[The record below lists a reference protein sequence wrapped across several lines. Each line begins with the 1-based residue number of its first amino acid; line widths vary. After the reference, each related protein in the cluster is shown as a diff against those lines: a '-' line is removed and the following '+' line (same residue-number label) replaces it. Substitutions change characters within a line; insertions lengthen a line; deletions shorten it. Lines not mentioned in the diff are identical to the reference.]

1 MKTLLIASIICA
13 AGSLHGEVWFTNGT
27 GGNIT
32 SISITNEVGA
42 VAGWSMDLGIGAA
55 VPVEFLPWGQ
65 VGLTVTGGAGAWA
78 TSLDSSSLAAG
89 SHAITVAE
97 TGFAYGLVSG
107 GESLLAAF
115 FAGMGLGFTFHGFGW
130 QMRLVRCVG
139 KAAPEA

>member
-1 MKTLLIASIICA
+1 MKTLLITGILCA
-13 AGSLHGEVWFTNGT
+13 AGSLSAEVWFTNST
-27 GGNIT
+27 GGNIS
-32 SISITNEVGA
+32 SISLTNDAGP
-42 VAGWSMDLGIGAA
+42 VASWSMDVGIGGA

-65 VGLTVTGGAGAWA
+65 VGLTVTGGSGAWA
-78 TSLDSSSLAAG
+78 TSLDSSALAAG
-89 SHAITVAE
+89 SHAITVSE

-107 GESLLAAF
+107 GASLLAAV